1 MTAEAPRRAGGR
13 SIVLALT
20 VIGAI
25 VVHGA
30 AVVGL
35 LELWDRSPMYSYG
48 YVVPFVAAY
57 LAWHSPVAAA
67 PRQPAPIA
75 GGIGLALWAMLVVAG
90 HAGGVQ
96 VLQVVALIVGLVGAL
111 LLVEGWPRTR
121 ALWAPLAYLWLLV
134 PVWDAFTEP
143 MHEPFQQASAAMG
156 VALLHLAGIPAL
168 RDGTFISLPNLQIEV
183 ARACSGINY
192 LVAVLALGLPLAY
205 LRLTTFSRRFLLVA
219 SAVTIAALANGLR
232 VALIGLL
239 AHYDIGSPLHGPFH
253 VLHGL
258 FVAGIGQVVLFSL
271 VGVLARSE
279 RRDAGRT
286 VTTVPSPSRSPSP
299 SPSLRSPARLAPA
312 LVLLLVVWAVA
323 GVTAADRPAPVPL
336 AAGLDTLP
344 AFLGPWAAEPSA
356 PAGLDWWP
364 TADARL
370 TRRYR
375 TATGDVADVQIAYF
389 SAQAQAHEVV
399 SYRAGPLHRQATPL
413 AAVEASS
420 GPAIPVNLAYDSR
433 DGEQRA
439 LVFWYELDGVVE
451 TTPLAAKMRTLWH
464 ALGRRRT
471 NGAAVI
477 IAMPVATTA
486 DATRVATLAA
496 LAARIHAA
504 LGISLPG
511 RVPAG
516 AGARPGAAAGP
527 PAPHHPRT
535 PS

>member
-1 MTAEAPRRAGGR
+1 MDEARRPGGR
-13 SIVLALT
+13 SIVLAL
-20 VIGAI
+20 
-25 VVHGA
+25 A
-30 AVVGL
+30 AVGAVLVHAAAVSGL

-57 LAWHSPVAAA
+57 LAWHSRDAVAAA
-67 PRQPAPIA
+67 PRQPAPVA
-75 GGIGLALWAMLVVAG
+75 GGVGLALWAALVIAG

-96 VLQVVALIVGLVGAL
+96 VLQVIALIVGLVAAL

-143 MHEPFQQASAAMG
+143 LHQPFQQASAAMG
-156 VALLHLAGIPAL
+156 VALLHLTGIPAL
-168 RDGTFISLPNLQIEV
+168 RDGTFISMPNLQIEV

-192 LVAVLALGLPLAY
+192 LVAVVALGLPLAY
-205 LRLTTFSRRFLLVA
+205 LRLATFKRRFLLVA

-239 AHYDIGSPLHGPFH
+239 AHYDVGSPLHGPFH

-271 VGVLARSE
+271 VGFLARNE
-279 RRDAGRT
+279 QRRAGTVDAAPAATLPPLSAR
-286 VTTVPSPSRSPSP
+286 R
-299 SPSLRSPARLAPA
+299 PARLAPA
-312 LVLLLVVWAVA
+312 LALLFVVWAVA
-323 GVTAADRPAPVPL
+323 GVTAADRPRPVPL

-356 PAGLDWWP
+356 PTGLDWWP

-375 TATGDVADVQIAYF
+375 TASGDVADVQVAYF

-413 AAVEASS
+413 EAAEVSS

-433 DGEQRA
+433 DGEMRA

-451 TTPLAAKMRTLWH
+451 TTPLAAKLRTLWH

-471 NGAAVI
+471 NGAAVM
-477 IAMPVATTA
+477 IAMPIAGTE
-486 DATRVATLAA
+486 DASRVATLAA
-496 LAARIHAA
+496 LAARVHAA
-504 LGISLPG
+504 LATSLPG

-527 PAPHHPRT
+527 PAPQDPRS

>member
-1 MTAEAPRRAGGR
+1 MALPRRR
-13 SIVLALT
+13 
-20 VIGAI
+20 
-25 VVHGA
+25 
-30 AVVGL
+30 
-35 LELWDRSPMYSYG
+35 RRR
-48 YVVPFVAAY
+48 
-57 LAWHSPVAAA
+57 AAA
-67 PRQPAPIA
+67 AGSIA
-75 GGIGLALWAMLVVAG
+75 GGIGLAVWAILVVAG

-96 VLQVVALIVGLVGAL
+96 VLQVVALIVGLVAAL

-156 VALLHLAGIPAL
+156 VALLHLTGIPAL
-168 RDGTFISLPNLQIEV
+168 RDGTFISMPNLQIEV

-205 LRLTTFSRRFLLVA
+205 IRLTTFSRRFLLVA

-271 VGVLARSE
+271 VGFLARSE
-279 RRDAGRT
+279 RRQA
-286 VTTVPSPSRSPSP
+286 VAPVAPVPAPAP
-299 SPSLRSPARLAPA
+299 RSPARLAPA
-312 LVLLLVVWAVA
+312 LALLLVVWGVA

-356 PAGLDWWP
+356 PSGLDWWP

-413 AAVEASS
+413 AAADASS
-420 GPAIPVNLAYDSR
+420 GPPIPVNLAYDSR
-433 DGEQRA
+433 DGELRA

-471 NGAAVI
+471 NGAAVM

-486 DATRVATLAA
+486 DASRVATLAA

-504 LGISLPG
+504 LGTSLPG
-511 RVPAG
+511 RAPAG

-527 PAPHHPRT
+527 PAPHDPRT

>member
-1 MTAEAPRRAGGR
+1 MVEPRRAGGR
-13 SIVLALT
+13 SIVLALAA
-20 VIGAI
+20 IGAI
-25 VVHGA
+25 VVHAA
-30 AVVGL
+30 AVAGL

-57 LAWHSPVAAA
+57 LAWHSRAAVAAA
-67 PRQPAPIA
+67 PRRPAPIA
-75 GGIGLALWAMLVVAG
+75 GGIGLALWAALVVAG

-96 VLQVVALIVGLVGAL
+96 VLQVVALIVGLVAAL

-121 ALWAPLAYLWLLV
+121 VLWAPLAYLWLLV

-168 RDGTFISLPNLQIEV
+168 RDGTVISMPNLQIEV
-183 ARACSGINY
+183 ARACSGVNY

-205 LRLTTFSRRFLLVA
+205 LRLATFSRRFLLVA

-239 AHYDIGSPLHGPFH
+239 AHYDVGSPLHGPFH

-271 VGVLARSE
+271 VGFLARSE
-279 RRDAGRT
+279 QRHASAP
-286 VTTVPSPSRSPSP
+286 VAAAPAPSPSAR
-299 SPSLRSPARLAPA
+299 RQARLAPA
-312 LVLLLVVWAVA
+312 LALLFVVWAVA
-323 GVTAADRPAPVPL
+323 GLTAADRPAPVPL

-356 PAGLDWWP
+356 PNGLDWWP

-370 TRRYR
+370 SRRYR
-375 TATGDVADVQIAYF
+375 TASGDVADVQIAYF

-413 AAVEASS
+413 TAVEAS

-433 DGEQRA
+433 DGEVRA

-451 TTPLAAKMRTLWH
+451 TTPFAAKLRTLWH

-471 NGAAVI
+471 NGAAVL
-477 IAMPVATTA
+477 IAMPVSGTA
-486 DATRVATLAA
+486 DASRVATLAA
-496 LAARIHAA
+496 LAARVHAA
-504 LGISLPG
+504 LGTSLPG

-516 AGARPGAAAGP
+516 AGPRPGAAAGP
-527 PAPHHPRT
+527 PAPHDPRT

>member
-1 MTAEAPRRAGGR
+1 MDEPRRAGGR
-13 SIVLALT
+13 SVVLALAA
-20 VIGAI
+20 IGAI
-25 VVHGA
+25 VVHAA
-30 AVVGL
+30 AVAGL

-57 LAWHSPVAAA
+57 LAWHSRAAVAAA
-67 PRQPAPIA
+67 PRQPAPVA
-75 GGIGLALWAMLVVAG
+75 GGIGLAAWAVLVVAG

-96 VLQVVALIVGLVGAL
+96 ILQVVALIVGLVAAL

-143 MHEPFQQASAAMG
+143 MHQPFQQASAAMG
-156 VALLHLAGIPAL
+156 VALLHVAGIPAL

-183 ARACSGINY
+183 ARACSGVNY
-192 LVAVLALGLPLAY
+192 LVAVVALGLPLAY

-219 SAVTIAALANGLR
+219 SALTIAALANGLR

-239 AHYDIGSPLHGPFH
+239 AHYDVGTPLHGPFH

-279 RRDAGRT
+279 RRQAVATAGT
-286 VTTVPSPSRSPSP
+286 VAA
-299 SPSLRSPARLAPA
+299 PAPRGPVRLAPA
-312 LVLLLVVWAVA
+312 LALLFVVWAVA

-344 AFLGPWAAEPSA
+344 AFLGPWAAESSA
-356 PAGLDWWP
+356 PSGLDWWP

-375 TATGDVADVQIAYF
+375 TAAGEVADVQIAYF

-413 AAVEASS
+413 AAAEASS
-420 GPAIPVNLAYDSR
+420 GPPIPVNLAYDSR
-433 DGEQRA
+433 DGELRA

-451 TTPLAAKMRTLWH
+451 TTPMAAKLRTLWH

-471 NGAAVI
+471 NGAAVM

-504 LGISLPG
+504 LGTTLPG
-511 RVPAG
+511 RAPAG
-516 AGARPGAAAGP
+516 ASPRPGAAAGP
-527 PAPHHPRT
+527 PAPHDPRT

>member
-1 MTAEAPRRAGGR
+1 MDEPQRVGGR
-13 SIVLALT
+13 SLVLALAA
-20 VIGAI
+20 IGAV
-25 VVHGA
+25 VVHAA
-30 AVVGL
+30 AVTGL

-57 LAWHSPVAAA
+57 LAWHSRAAVAAA
-67 PRQPAPIA
+67 PQRPAPIA
-75 GGIGLALWAMLVVAG
+75 GGIGLALWAALVVAG

-96 VLQVVALIVGLVGAL
+96 VLQVVALIVGLVAAL

-143 MHEPFQQASAAMG
+143 LHEPFQRASAGMG
-156 VALLHLAGIPAL
+156 VALLHVAGIPAL
-168 RDGTFISLPNLQIEV
+168 RDGTFISMPNLQIEV
-183 ARACSGINY
+183 ARACSGVNY
-192 LVAVLALGLPLAY
+192 LIAVLALGLPLAY

-239 AHYDIGSPLHGPFH
+239 AHYDVGSPLHGPFH

-271 VGVLARSE
+271 VGFLARNE
-279 RRDAGRT
+279 QRQAGAA
-286 VTTVPSPSRSPSP
+286 VATTPAPVAAPR
-299 SPSLRSPARLAPA
+299 LPARLAPA
-312 LVLLLVVWAVA
+312 IALLFVVWAVA
-323 GVTAADRPAPVPL
+323 GLTAADRPAPVPL

-375 TATGDVADVQIAYF
+375 TASGDIADVQIAYF

-413 AAVEASS
+413 AAAEASS
-420 GPAIPVNLAYDSR
+420 GTPIPVNLAYDSR
-433 DGEQRA
+433 DGEMRA

-451 TTPLAAKMRTLWH
+451 TTPFAAKMRTLWH

-471 NGAAVI
+471 NGAAVL
-477 IAMPVATTA
+477 IAMPVAGAA
-486 DATRVATLAA
+486 DASRVATLAA
-496 LAARIHAA
+496 LAARVHAA
-504 LGISLPG
+504 LGTSLPG

-516 AGARPGAAAGP
+516 PAGPRPGAAAGP
-527 PAPHHPRT
+527 PAPHDPRI

>member
-1 MTAEAPRRAGGR
+1 MTSALASQTVQR
-13 SIVLALT
+13 VLLAMAVL
-20 VIGAI
+20 GAI
-25 VVHGA
+25 VVHAGA
-30 AVVGL
+30 IAGL

-57 LAWHSPVAAA
+57 LAWHSRDAVAAA
-67 PRQPAPIA
+67 PRRPAPIA
-75 GGIGLALWAMLVVAG
+75 GGIGLAIWAALVVAG

-96 VLQVVALIVGLVGAL
+96 ILQVVALIVGLVAAL

-143 MHEPFQQASAAMG
+143 LHEPFQLASAGMG
-156 VALLHLAGIPAL
+156 VALLHLTGIPAL

-183 ARACSGINY
+183 ARACSGVNY

-205 LRLTTFSRRFLLVA
+205 LQLTTFSRRFLLVG

-239 AHYDIGSPLHGPFH
+239 AHYDVGTPLHGPFH

-258 FVAGIGQVVLFSL
+258 FVAGIGQVVLLSL

-279 RRDAGRT
+279 RRPAGAA
-286 VTTVPSPSRSPSP
+286 VVAAPASPR
-299 SPSLRSPARLAPA
+299 RPARLAPA
-312 LVLLLVVWAVA
+312 LALLFVVWAVA

-356 PAGLDWWP
+356 PTGLDWWP
-364 TADARL
+364 NADARL

-375 TATGDVADVQIAYF
+375 TPAGDIADVQIAYF

-399 SYRAGPLHRQATPL
+399 SYRAGPLHRQATPMS
-413 AAVEASS
+413 AADPSS
-420 GPAIPVNLAYDSR
+420 GPAIAVNLAYDSR
-433 DGEQRA
+433 DGEPRA

-451 TTPLAAKMRTLWH
+451 RTPLGAKLRTLWH

-471 NGAAVI
+471 NGAAVM
-477 IAMPVATTA
+477 IAMPVGGPPSAA
-486 DATRVATLAA
+486 RVATLAE
-496 LAARIHAA
+496 LAARVHAA
-504 LGISLPG
+504 LGTSLPG
-511 RVPAG
+511 RIPAADG
-516 AGARPGAAAGP
+516 PRSGAAAEP
-527 PAPHHPRT
+527 PATHDRRT

>member
-1 MTAEAPRRAGGR
+1 M
-13 SIVLALT
+13 
-20 VIGAI
+20 
-25 VVHGA
+25 
-30 AVVGL
+30 
-35 LELWDRSPMYSYG
+35 
-48 YVVPFVAAY
+48 
-57 LAWHSPVAAA
+57 
-67 PRQPAPIA
+67 
-75 GGIGLALWAMLVVAG
+75 
-90 HAGGVQ
+90 
-96 VLQVVALIVGLVGAL
+96 
-111 LLVEGWPRTR
+111 
-121 ALWAPLAYLWLLV
+121 
-134 PVWDAFTEP
+134 
-143 MHEPFQQASAAMG
+143 
-156 VALLHLAGIPAL
+156 
-168 RDGTFISLPNLQIEV
+168 
-183 ARACSGINY
+183 
-192 LVAVLALGLPLAY
+192 
-205 LRLTTFSRRFLLVA
+205 
-219 SAVTIAALANGLR
+219 TIAALANGLR

-239 AHYDIGSPLHGPFH
+239 AHYDVGSPLHGPFH

-258 FVAGIGQVVLFSL
+258 FVAGIGQVALFSL
-271 VGVLARSE
+271 VGFLARRE
-279 RRDAGRT
+279 RREAAAVAPVGRAQRRAA
-286 VTTVPSPSRSPSP
+286 RS
-299 SPSLRSPARLAPA
+299 RLAPA
-312 LVLLLVVWAVA
+312 LALLVVVWAVA
-323 GVTAADRPAPVPL
+323 GVTAAYRPAPVPL

-344 AFLGPWAAEPSA
+344 AFLGPWAAESSA

-375 TATGDVADVQIAYF
+375 TANGDVADVQIAYF

-399 SYRAGPLHRQATPL
+399 SYPGRPAAPPATPL

-471 NGAAVI
+471 NGAAVM

-486 DATRVATLAA
+486 DATRLATLAA

-504 LGISLPG
+504 LGTCLPG

-527 PAPHHPRT
+527 PAPHDPRT